1 MSDMHTVFK
10 MIKEAKEP
18 LTKKQ
23 QDKEKALLG
32 QLTEEVCSFTFFIF
46 HFALGSTYMDHSKR
60 QNVIWNYADS
70 CEVNLLEKLTPIDLQ
85 NDNCCLLQSGDVSR
99 ERVGSTTSAVSE
111 SPFGEGMY
119 PFLSSPQ
126 LLLFV
131 DCLEQ
136 SHKFAKS
143 FNANNEQR
151 TFLMKAGKFRKATS
165 VYCSTL
171 KLL

>member
-1 MSDMHTVFK
+1 
-10 MIKEAKEP
+10 
-18 LTKKQ
+18 
-23 QDKEKALLG
+23 
-32 QLTEEVCSFTFFIF
+32 
-46 HFALGSTYMDHSKR
+46 MDHSKR
-60 QNVIWNYADS
+60 QNVIWNYADTR
-70 CEVNLLEKLTPIDLQ
+70 EVNLLEKLTPIDLQ
-85 NDNCCLLQSGDVSR
+85 NDNCLLLQSGDVSR

-165 VYCSTL
+165 VYCFNPRTPITDINVLSPCTFNTL
-171 KLL
+171 SIKQVTQIDTH

>member
-1 MSDMHTVFK
+1 
-10 MIKEAKEP
+10 
-18 LTKKQ
+18 
-23 QDKEKALLG
+23 
-32 QLTEEVCSFTFFIF
+32 
-46 HFALGSTYMDHSKR
+46 MDYSKR

-70 CEVNLLEKLTPIDLQ
+70 REVNLLEKLTPIDLQ
-85 NDNCCLLQSGDVSR
+85 NGNCCLLQSGDVSR

>member
-1 MSDMHTVFK
+1 M
-10 MIKEAKEP
+10 
-18 LTKKQ
+18 
-23 QDKEKALLG
+23 G
-32 QLTEEVCSFTFFIF
+32 QLAGRSLFFYLFYISFC
-46 HFALGSTYMDHSKR
+46 LGFYIYGSQQTSKC
-60 QNVIWNYADS
+60 D
-70 CEVNLLEKLTPIDLQ
+70 LKLRRFTRSKSARK

>member
-1 MSDMHTVFK
+1 
-10 MIKEAKEP
+10 
-18 LTKKQ
+18 
-23 QDKEKALLG
+23 
-32 QLTEEVCSFTFFIF
+32 
-46 HFALGSTYMDHSKR
+46 MDYSKR

-70 CEVNLLEKLTPIDLQ
+70 REVNLLEKLTPIDLQ

-165 VYCSTL
+165 VYCLNPQTPITDINVLSPCTFNTL
-171 KLL
+171 SIKQVTKINAH

>member
-1 MSDMHTVFK
+1 
-10 MIKEAKEP
+10 
-18 LTKKQ
+18 
-23 QDKEKALLG
+23 
-32 QLTEEVCSFTFFIF
+32 
-46 HFALGSTYMDHSKR
+46 MDYSKR

-70 CEVNLLEKLTPIDLQ
+70 REVNLLEKLTLIDLQ

-165 VYCSTL
+165 VYCLNPQTPITDINVLSPYTFNTL
-171 KLL
+171 CIKQVTKINTH